1 MANIKISI
9 HKRNVKARLESLNSW
24 KVPEKVKEDVLDFL
38 KDLELGKVNRG
49 KRISKARQLKYLD
62 LLRTPLEY
70 WNKLDLDIKDI
81 ENFERDLTS
90 NKIISRRGKDY
101 AHETKR
107 DIRVAVKIFLK
118 WKVGESKAID
128 LCGWID
134 TRRVDKTPEYMK
146 TSEIEM
152 LYKACKNAKER
163 FLVALLFDSGARAE
177 EFLNIRYEDIE
188 IPEKDNFVR
197 LTLKEEYSKTKGRVI
212 SLYWKHSLE
221 LRGKKELCEYK
232 ELIHHSEVF
241 GKFEDIL
248 RLIKE

>member
-1 MANIKISI
+1 M
-9 HKRNVKARLESLNSW
+9 
-24 KVPEKVKEDVLDFL
+24 
-38 KDLELGKVNRG
+38 
-49 KRISKARQLKYLD
+49 
-62 LLRTPLEY
+62 
-70 WNKLDLDIKDI
+70 
-81 ENFERDLTS
+81 
-90 NKIISRRGKDY
+90 
-101 AHETKR
+101 
-107 DIRVAVKIFLK
+107 
-118 WKVGESKAID
+118 
-128 LCGWID
+128 
-134 TRRVDKTPEYMK
+134 
-146 TSEIEM
+146 
-152 LYKACKNAKER
+152 
-163 FLVALLFDSGARAE
+163 ALLFDSGARAE